1 MRSTRSSSFKSK
13 FKNTV
18 ETALN
23 LEDDNDDYV
32 AETEDQIHEEEHLN
46 RERRSKKKLDKSVE
60 QKTTPKPLN
69 ALILEREIKS
79 KRQFD
84 RVPIVKHFKNKGIAE
99 NVKEEKEDNVRKTN
113 KEYPPG
119 LRYLPTIMKCDNITA
134 AVMGM
139 SPEQKQAILRMGFG
153 SILQVNI
160 TSYPGQLSYYLLDVY
175 DADSKRLVLQ
185 NSVIEI
191 TEQTVHDMMGLPF
204 GGEDIN
210 ELPLC
215 DKGNQILE
223 EWRGQYSGDKFNGE
237 EYLRRIQA
245 TTKDNLMF
253 RLNFLTLFVNNFIES
268 MLMGTNQIKVV
279 RKLVLVED
287 FSKLNWCKY
296 MLDCLGSRKK
306 LWKRDDKSS
315 YYSGPITLLILV
327 YVYNMKYS
335 IKIDKRLPFIGH
347 INGAKLL
354 EVQKL
359 EISLGGF
366 RRQFRDEH
374 DDVDMV
380 DETGAEEQQ
389 MLSFKR
395 DFGDEE
401 AYAAVIEHSYGVI
414 VTEKST
420 MEVALKDG
428 LLKFPHS
435 VVLNEWMKKMNE
447 LFKGVFKGA
456 GNQKVHEPACF
467 NEVNMND
474 VGDGGEG
481 NSSPIRGLILTEVN
495 TEKDDNYTTPV
506 DTTSLTMTQFHRLPG
521 VNDEMIKLLEETE
534 LQVYKKKKQMSIISG
549 DNLVGRNIGE
559 AVDNAGGYDDNDK
572 REKRIPKKA
581 KVFNSPNIERI
592 VKVGEKLSKDETWIC
607 NLVFASTR
615 DDGDE
620 IWDIGT
626 GHLLHQGFAYQFN
639 HGMFLHSKIIDCWAA
654 FLNKMENYKDE
665 SSLSRFFFDTTI
677 VTEDILNELKSED
690 MKCRLF
696 ATLLRIY
703 TKKFDVKPSFRD
715 VALVFFPIV
724 DDGKYYLLIFDLKS
738 SLYYIVDHV
747 KRTGTLERKYGMIP
761 NLVKKLFCN
770 YLTSQHH
777 PMAKT
782 LTFKAARVMNIS
794 WLVEKAGTECG
805 IYLMRHM
812 ETYMGEY
819 EGRWECGLT
828 GKMPADVSATI
839 KLRIKYMARLLTS
852 DFNKFKNMIVKD
864 IEAFRKL
871 DILEQDMLLRESAE
885 NRKKK
890 RKTKGRR

>member
-46 RERRSKKKLDKSVE
+46 RERRSKKKLDKAVE

-69 ALILEREIKS
+69 ALILEREIRS

-119 LRYLPTIMKCDNITA
+119 LRYLPTRMKCDNITA
-134 AVMGM
+134 AVIGNVTGTET
-139 SPEQKQAILRMGFG
+139 SNLEDGFWIN
-153 SILQVNI
+153 SAN
-160 TSYPGQLSYYLLDVY
+160 
-175 DADSKRLVLQ
+175 SKRLVLQ

-366 RRQFRDEH
+366 GRQFRDEH

-435 VVLNEWMKKMNE
+435 VVLNEWMEKMNE

-481 NSSPIRGLILTEVN
+481 NSSPVRGLILTEVN

-506 DTTSLTMTQFHRLPG
+506 DTTSLTMTQFH
-521 VNDEMIKLLEETE
+521 
-534 LQVYKKKKQMSIISG
+534 
-549 DNLVGRNIGE
+549 
-559 AVDNAGGYDDNDK
+559 
-572 REKRIPKKA
+572 
-581 KVFNSPNIERI
+581 
-592 VKVGEKLSKDETWIC
+592 
-607 NLVFASTR
+607 
-615 DDGDE
+615 
-620 IWDIGT
+620 
-626 GHLLHQGFAYQFN
+626 
-639 HGMFLHSKIIDCWAA
+639 
-654 FLNKMENYKDE
+654 
-665 SSLSRFFFDTTI
+665 
-677 VTEDILNELKSED
+677 
-690 MKCRLF
+690 
-696 ATLLRIY
+696 
-703 TKKFDVKPSFRD
+703 
-715 VALVFFPIV
+715 
-724 DDGKYYLLIFDLKS
+724 
-738 SLYYIVDHV
+738 
-747 KRTGTLERKYGMIP
+747 
-761 NLVKKLFCN
+761 
-770 YLTSQHH
+770 
-777 PMAKT
+777 
-782 LTFKAARVMNIS
+782 
-794 WLVEKAGTECG
+794 
-805 IYLMRHM
+805 
-812 ETYMGEY
+812 
-819 EGRWECGLT
+819 
-828 GKMPADVSATI
+828 
-839 KLRIKYMARLLTS
+839 
-852 DFNKFKNMIVKD
+852 
-864 IEAFRKL
+864 
-871 DILEQDMLLRESAE
+871 
-885 NRKKK
+885 
-890 RKTKGRR
+890 